1 MVFAYKRAAGDAE
14 IRKAL
19 FSVMDLETTGL
30 NPKRDEIVALAIIPM
45 RGLEIEIGS
54 AYYSLVRPRGLNVE
68 SIAVHGLGPES
79 LKKGARDLEVI
90 AKEVLHLLSGRIL
103 VGHSVNFDYKF
114 LKRSFNSIGVKLKNK
129 RIDIALLELAI
140 RKLTD
145 NVVSL
150 DDLSLESLA
159 RDYGIKVAYRHNA
172 LADAFFTACVFQRQ
186 LLRLLR
192 LGISTITELLK
203 VYRRALESEAK
214 FSFL

>member
-1 MVFAYKRAAGDAE
+1 VFAYKRAAGDAE

-19 FSVMDLETTGL
+19 FSVIDLETTGL
-30 NPKRDEIVALAIIPM
+30 NPKKDEIIALAIIPM
-45 RGLEIEIGS
+45 RGLEVEIGS
-54 AYYSLVRPRGLNVE
+54 AYYSLVRPRSLNVE

-90 AKEVLHLLSGRIL
+90 AKEALHLLSGRIL

-114 LKRSFNSIGVKLKNK
+114 LERSFNSIGVKLENE

-140 RKLTD
+140 RKLMD
-145 NVVSL
+145 KLVSL

-172 LADAFFTACVFQRQ
+172 LADAFFAACVFQRQ
-186 LLRLLR
+186 LLHLLR
-192 LGISTITELLK
+192 SGISTITELLK
-203 VYRRALESEAK
+203 VYRRVLESEAK